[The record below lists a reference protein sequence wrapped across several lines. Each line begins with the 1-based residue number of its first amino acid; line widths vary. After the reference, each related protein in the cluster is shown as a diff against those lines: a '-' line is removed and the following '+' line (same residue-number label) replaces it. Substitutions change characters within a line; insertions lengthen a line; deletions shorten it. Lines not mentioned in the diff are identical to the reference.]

1 MSANRELSFKFFC
14 IKIKKY
20 QLIRVLCFL
29 EIVTRYRKEID
40 ATKLQKNVQIVFI
53 KGEKV
58 KKAGRQRAVQNWEA
72 FLK

>member
-1 MSANRELSFKFFC
+1 M
-14 IKIKKY
+14 
-20 QLIRVLCFL
+20 

-40 ATKLQKNVQIVFI
+40 ATKLQKIVQIVFI